1 MHSLQENGF
10 INYFGSQRFGVG
22 ENGEGSA
29 HIGLAMLQQDY
40 VSVYHCVDYITMMCA
55 YVCLSVCVCC
65 PLLDESCVTYSQAK
79 RFK

>member
-40 VSVYHCVDYITMMCA
+40 VSVSLCGLYNHDCVRMSVCL
-55 YVCLSVCVCC
+55 YVCAVLC
-65 PLLDESCVTYSQAK
+65 
-79 RFK
+79 

>member
-40 VSVYHCVDYITMMCA
+40 VSVYHCVDYITMTVC
-55 YVCLSVCVCC
+55 VCLSVCVCVC
-65 PLLDESCVTYSQAK
+65 LCVCLSSV
-79 RFK
+79 R